1 MTVEYDLPACLRVRG
16 GCRSAPGG
24 EIVTIKARLKD
35 DVADWLR
42 ENVTG
47 RWEARVGTRP
57 RIIFDDFADAALF
70 KFRWL

>member
-1 MTVEYDLPACLRVRG
+1 MAEYDLPARLRVRG

-24 EIVTIKARLKD
+24 GYETIKARLKD

-47 RWEARVGTRP
+47 RWEARFGTRP